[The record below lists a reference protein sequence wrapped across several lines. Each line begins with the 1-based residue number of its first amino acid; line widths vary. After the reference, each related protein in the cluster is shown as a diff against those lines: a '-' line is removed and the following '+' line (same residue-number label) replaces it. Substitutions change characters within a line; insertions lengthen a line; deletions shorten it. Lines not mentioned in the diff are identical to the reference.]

1 MSSSLPFHSLPHRH
15 LPSWVLSPEP
25 LTLLYYITGTQLGAP
40 PHWHRHTNTQSRS
53 NENSNRSIY
62 SSRTHKSVGP
72 SMYSPIQTVSKVY
85 TTDPAVGVD
94 GHAKRFDKPRA
105 VCLPYQIGQVDLNL
119 IPTLWHTG
127 QHQQIG
133 NTPSKTLLNWNADPL
148 RDFTG

>member
-1 MSSSLPFHSLPHRH
+1 
-15 LPSWVLSPEP
+15 
-25 LTLLYYITGTQLGAP
+25 
-40 PHWHRHTNTQSRS
+40 
-53 NENSNRSIY
+53 
-62 SSRTHKSVGP
+62 
-72 SMYSPIQTVSKVY
+72 MYSPIQTVSKVY